1 MTTGHTFAFPQ
12 RISPGSCMSLP
23 SQERGRRECRV
34 FGCTRS
40 PVCKCRKHTSV
51 VTADEAETSTFP
63 ARWPYS
69 LLRAHLGET
78 GPCCLRRHA
87 ALGVSSP
94 KGRHRDH
101 HEAWHLPLGRRACT
115 PLPYARMSLVWRH
128 ARVHRIPR
136 STSGDDW
143 PNAPLQSR
151 RDIARIITIFRKTEE
166 RIFFS

>member
-63 ARWPYS
+63 AQWFGG
-69 LLRAHLGET
+69 LLRAL
-78 GPCCLRRHA
+78 P
-87 ALGVSSP
+87 GVHDLLVTVACRSSLHC
-94 KGRHRDH
+94 R
-101 HEAWHLPLGRRACT
+101 L
-115 PLPYARMSLVWRH
+115 
-128 ARVHRIPR
+128 
-136 STSGDDW
+136 STSPG
-143 PNAPLQSR
+143 APGPH
-151 RDIARIITIFRKTEE
+151 AFAA
-166 RIFFS
+166 